1 MDGHDHH
8 HHHHHDASEGQHHH
22 GHHHG
27 HGATELNKD
36 FFNNEAQT
44 YDTKH
49 AKTLDNVIKEI
60 RARLDF
66 IGVEWVDDEEEE
78 DGEEGKRGEKKDGPE
93 RQVRLLDYACGTGV
107 VSRALA
113 PYTTQCVG
121 IDLSE
126 GMVAAYNA
134 RAENQG
140 LSPSEMHAYQGNLC
154 DPADPEPKAF
164 AQPEFSDFD
173 VAAIGL
179 GLHHFDNPGL
189 ALQRVAS
196 RLKKGGVLLVLDFL
210 THEKAQG
217 DHPAIATVTHHGFS
231 ESEMRKLY
239 EDAGVG
245 ENFALQEVAVV
256 FNRDREY
263 KTEWERKVFIA
274 RGTKA

>member
-1 MDGHDHH
+1 MVGHDHH
-8 HHHHHDASEGQHHH
+8 HHHHQRHGHEE

-27 HGATELNKD
+27 HGATELNRD

-44 YDTKH
+44 YDAKH
-49 AKTLDNVIKEI
+49 AKTLDHIIEEV

-66 IGVEWVDDEEEE
+66 IGADWVDEGESDEET
-78 DGEEGKRGEKKDGPE
+78 DGKESKPKS
-93 RQVRLLDYACGTGV
+93 QVRLLDYACGTGV
-107 VSRALA
+107 LSRALA

-121 IDLSE
+121 IDLSD

-140 LSPSEMHAYQGNLC
+140 LSPSEMRAYQGNLC
-154 DPADPEPKAF
+154 DPADAEPAAF
-164 AQPEFSDFD
+164 AKPDFSNFD

-189 ALQRVAS
+189 AVQRVAA
-196 RLKKGGVLLVLDFL
+196 RLRKGGVLLVLEFL
-210 THEKAQG
+210 THGKAQG

-231 ESEMRKLY
+231 ESEMKKLY

-245 ENFALQEVAVV
+245 KDFALQEVSVV
-256 FNRDREY
+256 FNRGGEY
-263 KTEWERKVFIA
+263 QPEWKRNIFIA
-274 RGTKA
+274 RGSKE